1 MSLLKAWPF
10 LFIISCSSVR
20 FTSDGSLPVYISPH
34 SEHTE
39 SFQLTGKKPFYFF
52 GLIPPEF
59 AVSLDSEIKK
69 AGYYSAAN
77 IKIHQERN
85 SHDWFMALI
94 SFGLYAPI
102 SYEVTGFGL
111 KDSENQL

>member
-1 MSLLKAWPF
+1 LSLLKAWPF

-20 FTSDGSLPVYISPH
+20 FTSDGSLPVFISPQP
-34 SEHTE
+34 EHTD
-39 SFQLTGKKPFYFF
+39 SFQIIGKKPFYFF

-59 AVSLDSEIKK
+59 EVSLDSQIRE

-77 IKIHQERN
+77 IKIQQERN
-85 SHDWFMALI
+85 SHDWLMAVL

-111 KDSENQL
+111 KDSESQL

>member
-1 MSLLKAWPF
+1 MSLLKALPF

-20 FTSDGSLPVYISPH
+20 FTSNGSLPVYISPH
-34 SEHTE
+34 DEHTIP
-39 SFQLTGKKPFYFF
+39 FQLTGKKPFYFF

-59 AVSLDSEIKK
+59 DVTLDDEIRK

-77 IKIHQERN
+77 IKIYQERN
-85 SHDWFMALI
+85 SHDWLMAFL

-111 KDSENQL
+111 KDSEMQL